1 MGFKRLDAQDFV
13 VSADAV
19 QSTAWST
26 DSPTLISFF
35 TSSVQLAGSSGDYY
49 ASVYQTSSNAAGA
62 AVQFDIAYG
71 NIKGSGSSYFNTSF
85 PQFTPSSTIY
95 GQYRTMILEDENSS
109 FTFGVGDNTLTPNDF
124 YVLSVDLSLIHI

>member
-26 DSPTLISFF
+26 DSQTLISFF

-85 PQFTPSSTIY
+85 PQFTPSSTIP
-95 GQYRTMILEDENSS
+95 N
-109 FTFGVGDNTLTPNDF
+109 TPN
-124 YVLSVDLSLIHI
+124 LSLIHI